1 MRILWIIA
9 GGLVFSAIVMLV
21 NALQRQSVNS
31 APPPPAPDPLLQT
44 DTTPEPITSRTYV
57 IQDGDTL
64 SSIAARRWGNARLW
78 RRIVD
83 ANPGLQESAVNI
95 GDEISLPGLD
105 EFKQASDLVA
115 ELDASMEERL
125 EADES
130 DGEKEVIEIDGE
142 GLDLGRDEEI
152 KFAEVVPGLLIEDE
166 DGSIV
171 ADEEFRIRGKG
182 TSDEPYRVSW
192 DLLASAADDY
202 RPTLNKR
209 GIPQRVA
216 ALNGKWVEI
225 DGFVAFPLPQDTTE
239 MIMMLNQWDGCCIGI
254 PPTPYDAVEVKLTAP
269 VAPGQRHAIRYGTVK
284 GRLTVE
290 PYLIENWLVGLYLMD
305 DATLRLE
312 L

>member
-31 APPPPAPDPLLQT
+31 APPPPAADPLLQT

-78 RRIVD
+78 RCIVD
-83 ANPGLQESAVNI
+83 ANPGLQESTVNI

-115 ELDASMEERL
+115 ELDASMEERQ

-130 DGEKEVIEIDGE
+130 DDEQAAIKIDGE
-142 GLDLGRDEEI
+142 GLDLGRNEEI
-152 KFAEVVPGLLIEDE
+152 KFAEVLPGLLIEDE

-182 TSDEPYRVSW
+182 TSEEPYLFNW
-192 DLLASAADDY
+192 DLLASAAEEY

-225 DGFVAFPLPQDTTE
+225 EGYVAFPLPQDTTE
-239 MIMMLNQWDGCCIGI
+239 MIVMLNQWDGCCIGI

-269 VAPGQRHAIRYGTVK
+269 VAPGQRHALRYGTVK
-284 GRLTVE
+284 GILTVE

-305 DATLRLE
+305 DATVRLE

>member
-31 APPPPAPDPLLQT
+31 APPPPAADPLLQT

-83 ANPGLQESAVNI
+83 ANPGLQESTVNI

-115 ELDASMEERL
+115 ELDASMEERQ

-130 DGEKEVIEIDGE
+130 DDEQAAIKIDGE
-142 GLDLGRDEEI
+142 GLDLGRNEEI
-152 KFAEVVPGLLIEDE
+152 KFAEVLPGLLIEDE

-182 TSDEPYRVSW
+182 TSEEPYLFNW
-192 DLLASAADDY
+192 DLLASAAEEY

-225 DGFVAFPLPQDTTE
+225 EGYVAFPLPQDTTE
-239 MIMMLNQWDGCCIGI
+239 MIVMLNQWDGCCIGI

-269 VAPGQRHAIRYGTVK
+269 VAPGQRHALRYGTVK
-284 GRLTVE
+284 GILTVE

-305 DATLRLE
+305 DATVRLE